1 MSKLKLINSKEFEK
15 FLFKEGFVKTRQVG
29 SHAFYKHDDG
39 RYTTLPHHSNDVL
52 PRPLIRTIIREID
65 ISIDEYNN
73 KV

>member
-52 PRPLIRTIIREID
+52 PRPLIRTILREID
-65 ISIDEYNN
+65 MNIDEYND